1 MKVVLAIFLSSCPFS
16 LTLGQDTYPNK
27 KFTIQELREDF
38 TVFRE
43 SLEEAHPGLY
53 WFNSKDEMDR
63 LFNEVSASLN
73 HPMTEKEF
81 FPKLN
86 RIVAKIGCLHTNI
99 RPSELLV
106 KNYFTVDTRYFP
118 FELKFLDDKVFI
130 YQNMSEN
137 DSIKPGLE
145 VVAIYG
151 IQMDSITLQLLRYLS
166 SDGYGKGWA
175 SYTLEKVFSLYYR
188 FFIDDSETFRTSLKE
203 SNEQVKH
210 LMIEGLPNY
219 KMDSLKKMRY
229 GSNSKIKPFI
239 QLTGIKN

>member
-1 MKVVLAIFLSSCPFS
+1 LKLISDVALIALILGGINAIVFVQALTLMGVPRNPICFPFVSLKHKLLFMKVVLAIFLSSCPFS

-63 LFNEVSASLN
+63 LFNDVSA
-73 HPMTEKEF
+73 
-81 FPKLN
+81 
-86 RIVAKIGCLHTNI
+86 
-99 RPSELLV
+99 
-106 KNYFTVDTRYFP
+106 
-118 FELKFLDDKVFI
+118 
-130 YQNMSEN
+130 
-137 DSIKPGLE
+137 
-145 VVAIYG
+145 
-151 IQMDSITLQLLRYLS
+151 
-166 SDGYGKGWA
+166 
-175 SYTLEKVFSLYYR
+175 
-188 FFIDDSETFRTSLKE
+188 SLKE